1 MKILTSRKNSVVVGL
16 ALTASMACTGSIGSD
31 SGTPRRTTGGHD
43 PDPGATGA
51 GTGPGA
57 GTGAGGAGTGT
68 GAGTST
74 GASTGAGGSSGSG
87 SGTGGGAGSGGGTV
101 VCSAGQATTQ
111 TRSGALPMRRLTRTE
126 YSNTIRDLL
135 GDTSNP
141 AAQFSLD
148 DAVGPLLNNVASSV
162 NALMAEQYRDAAE
175 TLATRAVANLSLL
188 VPCNPATAGEDA
200 CALQFIQTFARR
212 AFRRPVD
219 PAELAA
225 LQKLSANVYSD
236 IGTKADFATRIRVV
250 LSAILQA
257 PSFLYRPQMGMPLLD
272 GSGVVQLDDYEVAT
286 RLSYFLWAS
295 TPDDALLAA
304 ADAKKL
310 STAPGVE
317 AEVNRLIGDAKF
329 ARTVESFHTQ
339 WLGLDELGTLTKDS
353 SVYPAFGDA
362 LREAMWT
369 DVTMFVDDVVV
380 KGDALLATLLSAPV
394 AFVTPASAPLYGVAY
409 PGKGNEAVRVQLPA
423 GQRAGLITQP
433 SFLAV
438 HANPNQ
444 GSPIKR
450 GIAVRERLLCQ
461 GLPAPPADVPAPPAP
476 RPGATTR
483 ERFAA
488 HTSVPACAG
497 CHTLMD
503 PIGFGLENYD
513 GLGRFRTMEEGLP
526 VDSSGELTGA
536 GSASGK
542 FNGAVELAG
551 RLAQSDEVRACVT
564 SVWLRYALGRAAD
577 DCTLDSVKGEFASTN
592 YDVRKLLMSV
602 AKADAFRYGRVN

>member
-1 MKILTSRKNSVVVGL
+1 MRDLTSRKYSVVIGL
-16 ALTASMACTGSIGSD
+16 ALSAWAACTGSIGSD
-31 SGTPRRTTGGHD
+31 PGTNRRPTGSA
-43 PDPGATGA
+43 DPGP
-51 GTGPGA
+51 GPA
-57 GTGAGGAGTGT
+57 GTGAGG
-68 GAGTST
+68 ST
-74 GASTGAGGSSGSG
+74 GGGGSAGSSGG
-87 SGTGGGAGSGGGTV
+87 SAGSSGGSAGSSGGSAGSSGGSV
-101 VCSAGQATTQ
+101 VCTPGQATTA
-111 TRSGALPMRRLTRTE
+111 TRTGALPLRRLTRTE
-126 YSNTIRDLL
+126 YNNTVRDLL
-135 GDTSNP
+135 ADTSDP
-141 AAQFSLD
+141 AAKFSLD
-148 DAVGPLLNNVASSV
+148 DTVGPLLNNVASAV

-175 TLATRAVANLSLL
+175 TLAARAVTNLTQLL
-188 VPCNPATAGEDA
+188 PCNPATAGEDA

-212 AFRRPVD
+212 AFRRP
-219 PAELAA
+219 LAQVEVA
-225 LQKLSANVYSD
+225 VFQTLAANVYSD
-236 IGTKADFATRIRVV
+236 IGTKADFTTRIRVV

-257 PSFLYRPQMGMPLLD
+257 PSFLYRPQMGVPLMD
-272 GSGVVQLDDYEVAT
+272 GSGSVQLDDYEVAT

-310 STAPGVE
+310 SSQQGV
-317 AEVNRLIGDAKF
+317 ATEVNRLIADAKF

-339 WLGLDELGTLTKDS
+339 WLGLDELRTLTKDAV
-353 SVYPAFGDA
+353 VYPAFGEP
-362 LREAMWT
+362 LRQAMWA

-380 KGDALLATLLSAPV
+380 KGDGLLSTLFSAPV

-409 PGKGNEAVRVQLPA
+409 PGTGTEPLKVQLPA
-423 GQRAGLITQP
+423 GERAGLLTQP
-433 SFLAV
+433 GFLAV

-450 GIAVRERLLCQ
+450 GLAVRERLLCQ
-461 GLPAPPADVPAPPAP
+461 GLPAPPPDVPAPPAP

-488 HTSVPACAG
+488 HTSVAACAG

-513 GLGRFRTMEEGLP
+513 GIGKYRTIEEGRP

-542 FNGAVELAG
+542 FNGVVELAG
-551 RLAQSDEVRACVT
+551 RLARSEELRSCVT
-564 SVWLRYALGRAAD
+564 SVWFRYALGRAAD
-577 DCTLDSVKGEFASTN
+577 DCTLDSAKGEFSAAN
-592 YDVRKLLMSV
+592 YDIRKLLMSV